1 MKKSNRSALFRLV
14 TTLLLIFGI
23 ALACGSAM
31 GQDAAN
37 DGKADKTK
45 AGGDEYMLGEIT
57 VTAQFQKQNVQDT
70 PIALTAVNAE
80 MMEARNQT
88 DLSSI
93 SGQAPSVVLIETG
106 GAYGPGMSASIRGVG
121 QHDFNPAF
129 EPGVGVYIDD
139 IYYSS
144 LSGANFDLLDLD
156 RVEIARGPQGVLGG
170 RNSEGGSIKIYS
182 QKPKDEASGSVR
194 ATYGTRNLQDIR
206 AMANIP
212 LVPNALFMRISA
224 VSKKQDGYLK
234 RYDYGC
240 LYPDSGVPDLGK
252 EQDCLSGTEGGKDY
266 SATRAALRWLA
277 SDTFEV
283 NISADYSM
291 DNSEVA
297 AVTLQNALSPEE
309 QLAYGPRAKGSINS
323 TTYGVALSKAF
334 IPSNPYSSY
343 SSYTAVEPDGRTVT
357 FAPTSRTEV
366 WGTNLTMDWT
376 IMDGLALKSITA
388 YREFDNKWVSDNDVS
403 PLGGSLGDNRLFND
417 SFSEELRLN
426 GVLFKDAVNYT
437 FGAYY
442 FDQTTTYESHQILNY
457 SAPGFE
463 FRENDPVDAS
473 SYAGFFNASWH
484 ITDKMN
490 VNAGLRYT
498 NDEKDYHYGRIPIGP
513 DIQHIGP
520 LDGTVG
526 AYEGD
531 KVDYR
536 INVDYRFTS
545 QVMAYASVA
554 TAFKGGGTNARPF
567 FPDQVRPFGREDLT
581 AYEIGAKTDWLN
593 KRIRINVSGF
603 FNDYKD
609 IQLTVGNC
617 AGISPAHPVPC
628 AATLNAGDAEVKG
641 AELEIVAA
649 PIEGLLI
656 ELTGSKLNFE
666 YTRVN
671 PAVTG
676 LKVGDGGRN
685 VIDTK
690 YSLGVQYD
698 ISLTNGA
705 IVTPRLDYAYQGEF
719 HTEAVYADSNLVE
732 GYGLLNGRLSWRSP
746 GADWEVALIGSNLTD
761 KEYYLSNRDQLSTA
775 GVQYGIIGAP
785 REFAVQIKKNF

>member
-1 MKKSNRSALFRLV
+1 MKKSNRNKLFRRL
-14 TTLLLIFGI
+14 TILLPILGI
-23 ALACGSAM
+23 ALFFGTAV
-31 GQDAAN
+31 GQETDNDDAF
-37 DGKADKTK
+37 
-45 AGGDEYMLGEIT
+45 MLEEIT
-57 VTAQFQKQNVQDT
+57 VTAQFHQENVQDT
-70 PIALTAVNAE
+70 PIAITAINSE
-80 MMEARNQT
+80 MMEARNQVN
-88 DLSSI
+88 LSSI
-93 SGQAPSVVLIETG
+93 AGQAPGVVLLETG
-106 GAYGPGMSASIRGVG
+106 GAFGPGMSANIRGVG

-144 LSGANFDLLDLD
+144 LTGANFDLLDLD

-182 QKPKDEASGSVR
+182 QKPKDTSSGSVR
-194 ATYGTRNLQDIR
+194 ATYGTRNLQDFR

-212 LVPNALFMRISA
+212 LVHDALFMRISA

-240 LYPDSGVPDLGK
+240 LFPDSGVPDLGK

-266 SATRAALRWLA
+266 SAGRAALRWLA

-283 NISADYSM
+283 NITADFSM

-309 QLAYGPRAKGSINS
+309 QVPFGPRAKGSFNS
-323 TTYGVALSKAF
+323 TTYGVPMSKAF
-334 IPSNPYSSY
+334 VPADPYTSY
-343 SSYTAVEPDGRTVT
+343 SSYTAVQPDGRNVT

-376 IMDGLALKSITA
+376 IADSLALKSITA
-388 YREFDNKWVSDNDVS
+388 YREFDSQWVSDNDVS
-403 PLGGSLGDNRLFND
+403 PLGGSLGDNRLLND

-426 GVLFKDAVNYT
+426 GVLFNDAVNYT

-442 FDQTTTYESHQILNY
+442 FEQTTTYESHQILNY

-473 SYAGFFNASWH
+473 SYAGFFNVSWH

-498 NDEKDYHYGRIPIGP
+498 HDEKDYQYGRAPIGP

-520 LDGTVG
+520 LDGSVG
-526 AYEGD
+526 SYEGD

-536 INVDYRFTS
+536 INVNYRFTD

-567 FPDQVRPFGREDLT
+567 FPDQVAPFDREDLT
-581 AYEIGAKTDWLN
+581 AYEIGAKTDFLG
-593 KRIRINVSGF
+593 KRLRINASVF
-603 FNDYKD
+603 FNDYTD
-609 IQLTVGNC
+609 IQMTVNNC

-628 AATLNAGDAEVKG
+628 AATFNAGDAEVKG
-641 AELEIVAA
+641 GELEVVAA
-649 PIEGLLI
+649 PIEGLLFD
-656 ELTGSKLNFE
+656 LSFSKLNFE

-671 PAVTG
+671 PAVRG
-676 LKVGDGGRN
+676 LEVGDSGRN

-690 YSLGVQYD
+690 YSLGVQYG
-698 ISLTNGA
+698 IPLANGSTM
-705 IVTPRLDYAYQGEF
+705 TPRLDYTYQGEY
-719 HTEAVYADSNLVE
+719 HTEAVFEKTNLVE
-732 GYGLLNGRLSWRSP
+732 DYGLLSGRLTWRSS
-746 GADWEVALIGSNLTD
+746 GGDWEVALIGKNLTD
-761 KEYYLSNRDQLSTA
+761 KEYYLSNRDMLSTA

-785 REFAVQIKKNF
+785 REYAVQIKKNF